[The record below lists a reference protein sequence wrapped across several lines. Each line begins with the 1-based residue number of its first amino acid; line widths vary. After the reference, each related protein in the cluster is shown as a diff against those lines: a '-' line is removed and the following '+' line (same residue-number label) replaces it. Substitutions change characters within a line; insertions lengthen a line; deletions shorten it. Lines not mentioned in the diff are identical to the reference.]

1 MWELLTCPIDHRLD
15 SVVADVFI
23 EAIEFCST
31 CNPKAIGAQP
41 ARHDLCSI
49 IQDTN
54 LRRSFL
60 TFRRVQVHRDRVTL
74 HRVDVH
80 AISKRRGELSTAR
93 SRAND
98 DSIDFDRLPPPDL
111 DITVVP

>member
-1 MWELLTCPIDHRLD
+1 MSVPGIIKDTWALARPDTRQHVGHHWPESAPGNDTVRRDMWELLTCPIDHRLD

-31 CNPKAIGAQP
+31 CNPKAIGAEP
-41 ARHDLCSI
+41 ACHDLCSI

-60 TFRRVQVHRDRVTL
+60 TFRRVQVHRD
-74 HRVDVH
+74 
-80 AISKRRGELSTAR
+80 
-93 SRAND
+93 
-98 DSIDFDRLPPPDL
+98 
-111 DITVVP
+111 